1 MTITPLS
8 KVKINRFKTSNL
20 QSSSDAP
27 SLEEVQAYCDERNN
41 NVDAQRFI
49 DYYTAN
55 GWKVGRSPMKDW
67 KATVRTWER
76 QGYERKPIKG
86 NNQHSVLDD
95 MQELYNKYK
104 AEEENE
110 DI

>member
-1 MTITPLS
+1 
-8 KVKINRFKTSNL
+8 
-20 QSSSDAP
+20 
-27 SLEEVQAYCDERNN
+27 
-41 NVDAQRFI
+41 
-49 DYYTAN
+49 
-55 GWKVGRSPMKDW
+55 MKDW

-110 DI
+110 NI

>member
-1 MTITPLS
+1 
-8 KVKINRFKTSNL
+8 
-20 QSSSDAP
+20 
-27 SLEEVQAYCDERNN
+27 
-41 NVDAQRFI
+41 
-49 DYYTAN
+49 
-55 GWKVGRSPMKDW
+55 MKDW

-76 QGYERKPIKG
+76 QDYERKPIKS

-110 DI
+110 NI